1 MSHRKFSDSPRGWSV
16 LLVPNGIGVGLEVD
30 RCTDGLHPFKNRHNA
45 AFVPTAFVFR
55 CSIGSVL
62 SLTLFVS
69 GRFEDLLTFK
79 LCSDLARPS
88 SLHTEVK
95 DFLDHLCRFLVND
108 PLLWI
113 VGILLVPIG
122 NIDRKAVATFTLC
135 LLHRT
140 DFAAGVSCIK
150 LVEPVLD
157 TCKIVVDAV
166 GVDGFQL
173 CEL

>member
-1 MSHRKFSDSPRGWSV
+1 M

-113 VGILLVPIG
+113 VGILDVYKRQQMLQLQSEEAIRVH
-122 NIDRKAVATFTLC
+122 KE
-135 LLHRT
+135 
-140 DFAAGVSCIK
+140 AAGTMR
-150 LVEPVLD
+150 E
-157 TCKIVVDAV
+157 ANW
-166 GVDGFQL
+166 GVRPLILQNF
-173 CEL
+173 